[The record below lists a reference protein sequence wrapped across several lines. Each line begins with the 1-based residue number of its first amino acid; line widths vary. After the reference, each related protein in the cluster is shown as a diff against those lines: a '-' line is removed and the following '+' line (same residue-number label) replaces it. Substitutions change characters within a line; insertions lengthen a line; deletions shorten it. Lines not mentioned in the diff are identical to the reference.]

1 MTELPMEVWLGWAR
15 GPLFWAALTFM
26 VLGLARHVAITAW
39 EMVRAVRRA
48 GDKSIPARQ
57 VLAAT
62 VKWLFPVDRLS
73 NRLFFSLTTVAF
85 HVSVILVPIFLAG
98 HIALWE
104 RGIGLSWPAL
114 PNLLATLLTVVAVVS
129 ALVLVIQRIV
139 SRDTRNLSRFQD
151 YALPLVIAV
160 PFGSGFLV
168 MHPGWN
174 PFPYEATLLTHVL
187 SANVLLIL
195 IPITKLSHMVLLPAT
210 QLVTELA
217 WHFPPD
223 AGSKVAVSLGK
234 ESEPI

>member
-1 MTELPMEVWLGWAR
+1 
-15 GPLFWAALTFM
+15 M

-39 EMVRAVRRA
+39 EMARAIRRA
-48 GDKSIPARQ
+48 GDKNIPSRQ

-62 VKWLFPVDRLS
+62 VKWLFPVDRLR
-73 NRLFFSLTTVAF
+73 NRLFFSLTTLAF

-104 RGIGLSWPAL
+104 RGTGLSWPAL
-114 PNLLATLLTVVAVVS
+114 PNFLATLLTVVAVAS
-129 ALVLVIQRIV
+129 ALVLVIERIL

-151 YALPLVIAV
+151 YALPLIIAV

-168 MHPGWN
+168 MHPEWN

-187 SANVLLIL
+187 SANALLIL
-195 IPITKLSHMVLLPAT
+195 IPLTKLSHMVLLPAT

>member
-1 MTELPMEVWLGWAR
+1 MTEQSMEVWLAWAR
-15 GPLFWAALTFM
+15 GPLFWAALAFM
-26 VLGLARHVAITAW
+26 VLGLARHAAITTW
-39 EMVRAVRRA
+39 EMARAIRRA
-48 GDKSIPARQ
+48 GDKNIPSRQ

-62 VKWLFPVDRLS
+62 VKWLFPFDRLR
-73 NRLFFSLTTVAF
+73 NRLLFSLTTLAF
-85 HVSVILVPIFLAG
+85 HISVILVPIFLAG
-98 HIALWE
+98 HVALWE

-114 PNLLATLLTVVAVVS
+114 PNSLATLLTVVAVVT
-129 ALVLVIQRIV
+129 ALVLVIERIV

-151 YALPLVIAV
+151 YAIPLVIAV
-160 PFGSGFLV
+160 PFASGFFV

-187 SANVLLIL
+187 SANALLIL

-217 WHFPPD
+217 WHFPSD
-223 AGSKVAVSLGK
+223 AGSKVGVSLGK